1 MRSRGTWRRAGR
13 FARLIACSL
22 AASTLLALPARADD
36 RPASADDLLARFD
49 TDPAAAQAML
59 DLARAAFDAYVLRHE
74 RVTPPDDLPPLLSER
89 SAAFVSAI
97 LGDAPRCCMGSVH
110 PTRPTIAAEVVHAA
124 RMAAGLDARFPP
136 ITPAELPRLRLIV
149 SVLAPPE
156 PIASPAGLDP
166 LVEGLAVRGPRRWG
180 VVLPAETPRAELME
194 PWARVRAGVG
204 ESDRVDYYRVRAF
217 RILEPVRE
225 P

>member
-1 MRSRGTWRRAGR
+1 MTSQGTWRRRAGR

-22 AASTLLALPARADD
+22 AAMTLLVPPAL
-36 RPASADDLLARFD
+36 ADDLLTRFEG
-49 TDPAAAQAML
+49 DPAAAQAML
-59 DLARAAFDAYVLRHE
+59 DLAREAFDGWVLRHE
-74 RVTPPDDLPPLLSER
+74 RLTPPDGLPALLGER
-89 SAAFVSAI
+89 SGVFVSAI
-97 LGDAPRCCMGSVH
+97 LGDAPRCCMGSVY
-110 PTRPTIAAEVVHAA
+110 PTRPTIAAEVAHAA
-124 RMAAGLDARFPP
+124 RMTAGLDLRFPP

-149 SVLAPPE
+149 SVIAPPE

-194 PWARVRAGVG
+194 PWARTRAGVG

-217 RILEPVRE
+217 RILEPPRE